1 MASEVAKAKVR
12 KFVETYA
19 AKGPYGL
26 YPEAP
31 VVENVIDGLAENLE
45 AHGKMFCPCVP
56 IDDAL
61 ARGREFVCPC
71 TPHHE
76 DIARQGHCDCSLFA
90 AKDFVVLR
98 RPVVNGGVKGGAT
111 GER

>member
-26 YPEAP
+26 YPEAS

-45 AHGKMFCPCVP
+45 AHGKMYCP
-56 IDDAL
+56 
-61 ARGREFVCPC
+61 
-71 TPHHE
+71 
-76 DIARQGHCDCSLFA
+76 
-90 AKDFVVLR
+90 
-98 RPVVNGGVKGGAT
+98 
-111 GER
+111 